1 MKSKDKT
8 KCLREVY
15 DLLKGSIMVC
25 FVFLIG
31 CTNSP
36 FDISD
41 NSSNEIL
48 DPTISVQISYN
59 QKSAV
64 YTPFWPDDIVAG
76 TKGKQISGDVE
87 LLIDYDNTSEKIII
101 DKDRF
106 MTFEVEYIEG
116 TRSQAMPDDLYN
128 DVQMEMPNRETNKDV
143 IKIITDKD
151 GIHYFYKDGSQET
164 VTQEETDM
172 RLDEETYEYWLQLA
186 SNDTDTTTS
195 SRIARN
201 LQMLEESGVNFN
213 LLGSSTAY
221 FEIQPTIDDPKTG
234 LIRQK
239 MDLKTGQII
248 MSSTQLPDGRYESVE
263 LMNYKVESNIPVM
276 ANSETYVF
284 SSIQGEWQATQKHV
298 VNRENIKVIRNF

>member
-1 MKSKDKT
+1 MKT
-8 KCLREVY
+8 KYKTKFLREVY
-15 DLLKGSIMVC
+15 DLSKGSIMAC

-36 FDISD
+36 FEISD
-41 NSSNEIL
+41 NSSNNSSNEIL
-48 DPTISVQISYN
+48 DPAISMQISYN

-76 TKGKQISGDVE
+76 TKGKQTSEDVE
-87 LLIDYDNTSEKIII
+87 LLIDYDHTSEKIII
-101 DKDRF
+101 DRDRF
-106 MTFEVEYIEG
+106 MIFEVEYLEG
-116 TRSQAMPDDLYN
+116 TRSQAMPDNLYN
-128 DVQMEMPNRETNKDV
+128 EVQMEMPNREAGKDV

-186 SNDTDTTTS
+186 SNNTDTTTS

-221 FEIQPTIDDPKTG
+221 FEIQPTTDDPKTG

-239 MDLKTGQII
+239 MDLKNR
-248 MSSTQLPDGRYESVE
+248 P
-263 LMNYKVESNIPVM
+263 SN
-276 ANSETYVF
+276 YVF
-284 SSIQGEWQATQKHV
+284 YPVT
-298 VNRENIKVIRNF
+298 